1 MFAASPPPKDR
12 TKLEHIARVNDVRWE
27 SPEQD
32 FVILDLGDGHTAK
45 GPAAAADFVLGG
57 TQYRFLGKWLD
68 DPKRGYQFHFSTFV
82 IHGFAGKTGVTKY
95 LTDLCSGIG
104 PKTVDKLW
112 LAYGA
117 ECVNK
122 LRDEPHIVILE
133 TGLNPEVVQAAA
145 DELRLDK
152 NYQHT
157 KIDLNG
163 LFAGRGFTGKL
174 ITACIRRW
182 GARAAEMVRRN
193 PFRLLNM
200 PSAGFKRCDKLY
212 LDCGLRPA
220 ALKRQVICA
229 AQEVVK
235 DRSGHTWIAADV
247 LAEKLVAAIPAAN
260 PRRAFLAGLRC
271 LGPGTNTPWLARR
284 REVNADGT
292 STLYLTTAN
301 RAYAERL
308 VADSVRR
315 LSGVANQWP
324 TADVPVSQADGDR
337 LPSAHQHERLTLAT
351 AGPVGLFCG
360 GPGTGKSHTLAY
372 LVEAIIAAFGSSAVA
387 LVAPTGKAAVR
398 MTQAM
403 RLAKVDARPASTIHS
418 KLIECGRLTLTGADS
433 EEMDGF
439 GGDGPTG
446 LLEERFIIVDEVS
459 MCDTNLMA
467 LLLSA
472 CPTGTHVLLIGDPYQ
487 LPPVGHG
494 SPLRDMIAAG
504 LPYGELT
511 AVRRNAGQIVHACVR
526 IKCGE
531 EFETA
536 DRVDLDAT
544 PPKNLRLIET
554 RNEDDTAE
562 VLDALLSKMS
572 AFHPVWGCQVIIAR
586 NKGGKLTRKPLNDRL
601 QLLLNAD
608 GRQVAGNPFRVGD
621 KVICLKNCKQTEVQ
635 FVGED
640 DAASMAGPKN
650 YVNCYTEDRWTR
662 HREPRQQRVANG
674 EIGRVLAIDATEVI
688 AVFSERENPVRIHL
702 SKKKD
707 DESHADDL
715 PGGGE
720 EGRGCNFDL
729 AYAVTCHKMQG
740 SQAPCVIVVGDPQG
754 GGVCTRNWLYTAV
767 SRPEKLCILVG
778 PRALW
783 SKMAAKQDITRR
795 KTFLTELLKEG
806 RADVANS

>member
-1 MFAASPPPKDR
+1 MPPPPPMPKDC
-12 TKLEHIARVNDVRWE
+12 TKREHVARVNNVRWE
-27 SPEQD
+27 SPQQD
-32 FVILDLGDGHTAK
+32 FVILDLGDGQTAK
-45 GPAAAADFVLGG
+45 GPAAAAEFTSG
-57 TQYRFLGKWLD
+57 TVYRFLGRWQD

-82 IHGFAGKTGVTKY
+82 VHGFAGKAGVTKY
-95 LTDLCSGIG
+95 LTDLCDGIG

-122 LRDEPHIVILE
+122 LRDEPEIVILE
-133 TGLNPEVVQAAA
+133 TGLNPEMIQAAA
-145 DELRLDK
+145 DELRADK
-152 NYQHT
+152 KYQHT
-157 KIDLNG
+157 KIDLNE

-174 ITACIRRW
+174 IVECIRRW
-182 GARAAEMVRRN
+182 GVRAAEMVKRN

-212 LDCGLRPA
+212 LDCGLRPD

-229 AQEVVK
+229 AQEIVK

-247 LAEKLVAAIPAAN
+247 LAEKLVNAIPAAN

-271 LGPGTNTPWLARR
+271 LGPDTSTPWLAKRR
-284 REVNADGT
+284 DADGN
-292 STLYLTTAN
+292 LFITTAN

-308 VADSVRR
+308 VADSIRR
-315 LSGVANQWP
+315 LSGEANQWP
-324 TADVPVSQADGDR
+324 TADVPVSREEGDR
-337 LPSAHQHERLTLAT
+337 LPSDHQHERLTLAT

-372 LVEAIIAAFGSSAVA
+372 LVKAIIEAFGVSNVA

-446 LLEERFIIVDEVS
+446 LLEERFVIVDEVS

-472 CPTGTHVLLIGDPYQ
+472 CPTGTHVLLIGDPHQ

-511 AVRRNAGQIVHACVR
+511 HVRRNAGQIVHACVR

-562 VLDALLSKMS
+562 VLDALLSKMT
-572 AFHPVWGCQVIIAR
+572 AFNPVWGCQVIIAR

-601 QLLLNAD
+601 QLLLNPD

-621 KVICLKNCKQTEVQ
+621 KVICLKNCKQTAVQ
-635 FVGED
+635 FVGEED
-640 DAASMAGPKN
+640 DASKAGPKN
-650 YVNCYTEDRWTR
+650 YVNLCTVDRWTG
-662 HREPRQQRVANG
+662 HREPKQQRVANG

-688 AVFSERENPVRIHL
+688 AVFSEREDPVRIYL

-707 DESHADDL
+707 DEKHADDVA
-715 PGGGE
+715 GDD
-720 EGRGCNFDL
+720 EGRGGNFDL

-754 GGVCTRNWLYTAV
+754 GGVCGAEWLYTAV
-767 SRPEKLCILVG
+767 SRPEKLGILVG
-778 PRALW
+778 AKSLFM
-783 SKMAAKQDITRR
+783 KMVARKSTTRR
-795 KTFLTELLKEG
+795 KTFLVDLLKEG
-806 RADVANS
+806 QSDATSANG